1 MFDKSVHSTNSI
13 ENFYF
18 TLIVS
23 TVAAVQNKMAHYNR
37 WERIPFL
44 FSKHDECI
52 ECIPIGCVL
61 SGFVLNSCMFCVS
74 ITINC
79 SRCLFFS
86 YRHLCSNLS
95 NSPSLSLSFSLSLSL
110 FLCRCHCQPS
120 TATTT
125 SSIRIIDVFI
135 QRWLNWIN
143 QTLVS
148 SQLNVNVNLYGF
160 KELLC
165 LSQSDSG

>member
-1 MFDKSVHSTNSI
+1 M
-13 ENFYF
+13 
-18 TLIVS
+18 S

-44 FSKHDECI
+44 FSKHEECI

-61 SGFVLNSCMFCVS
+61 SGFVLKSCMFCVS

-79 SRCLFFS
+79 L
-86 YRHLCSNLS
+86 
-95 NSPSLSLSFSLSLSL
+95 SLSLFSLLAVSLSLSL
-110 FLCRCHCQPS
+110 YLFLKQSLSLCRCHCQPS
-120 TATTT
+120 TATL
-125 SSIRIIDVFI
+125 SIHIIDVFI

-148 SQLNVNVNLYGF
+148 SRLNVNVNMYGF
-160 KELLC
+160 KELLAVWVN
-165 LSQSDSG
+165 LIRISSIHYGTEADDETNKNAAYTYN